1 MHKLYEYKT
10 FDDANMIVESSKD
23 GKNLYM
29 KGIFLQADIRN
40 QNQRIYPLREIRN
53 AVTSLQEK
61 IKSGQSV
68 MGELDHP
75 QELSINL
82 DRVSHVIEELWM
94 DGSNGYG
101 KLRIISTPMGQIAK
115 TLIESGVKLGVS
127 SRGSGEVDDN
137 GYVHDFEIVTI
148 DIVATPSAPEA
159 LPTPIYESLY
169 NMKGG
174 EAIYTMAEDAS
185 HNDPNAQK
193 HLDKAILKFI
203 QELKL

>member
-82 DRVSHVIEELWM
+82 DRVSHVIENLWM

-101 KLRIISTPMGQIAK
+101 KLRIITTPMGQIAK

-137 GYVHDFEIVTI
+137 GYVRDFEIITV

-174 EAIYTMAEDAS
+174 ESIYTLAEDAS
-185 HNDPNAQK
+185 HNEPNAQK